1 MPEAPAGAAWR
12 RLALD
17 PPRAHGAPPVTG
29 ILRAAPEDFTVEERL
44 GYEPD
49 GGSAHR
55 LLWVEKRAANT
66 LDVARDL
73 AAAAGCHPAEVGF
86 AGMKDRRAVARQWF
100 SVPAG
105 RGPPPPAGYAGSGF
119 RVLATHAHSR
129 KLRRGALA
137 GNGFGLCVRDLA
149 GDLAGLAAR
158 VERLAADGF
167 PNYFGPQRFGV
178 DGANLERVR
187 SWLERG
193 WLPRGREARAFL
205 LSTARSIAF
214 QSVLA
219 RRVADGSWNRLLPGE
234 VVNLSGS
241 ASVFVAAEPDEG
253 LAQRC
258 RGGDLGPTGPLCG
271 TGGLAPVAE
280 AAAVERAALEEVAPI
295 PERLAAAGMRAERR
309 ALVARPASL
318 RQRRE
323 GDVLLLEFEL
333 PRGAYATS
341 LLREL
346 VATEVPADVPE

>member
-1 MPEAPAGAAWR
+1 MPETAAGAAWR

-17 PPRAHGAPPVTG
+17 PPRAFGAPPVTG
-29 ILRAAPEDFTVEERL
+29 EIRAAPEDFTVEERL

-49 GGSAHR
+49 GGRAHR

-66 LDVARDL
+66 LDVAREL

-100 SVPAG
+100 TVPAE
-105 RGPPPPAGYAGSGF
+105 RGQPPPAGYAGSGF
-119 RVLATHAHSR
+119 RVLASHAHSR

-137 GNGFGLCVRDLA
+137 GNAFAIRVRDAA
-149 GDLAGLAAR
+149 GDPTRLAAGL
-158 VERLAADGF
+158 ERLAAVGF

-187 SWLERG
+187 AWLGDGR
-193 WLPRGREARAFL
+193 LPRGREARAFL

-214 QSVLA
+214 QAVLA
-219 RRVADGSWNRLLPGE
+219 WRVADGSWSSLLPGE
-234 VVNLSGS
+234 VVNLAGS
-241 ASVFVAAEPDEG
+241 ASVFVAAEPDPG

-258 RGGDLGPTGPLCG
+258 REGDLGPTGPLCG
-271 TGGLAPVAE
+271 AGGLAPVAE
-280 AAAVERAALEEVAPI
+280 AAVVEQSALEEVAPI

-318 RQRRE
+318 RHRRE
-323 GDVLLLEFEL
+323 GGTLLLEFAL

-346 VATEVPADVPE
+346 VATAAPVEGLE